1 MNDIKD
7 ILAQCDNVLPGYGP
21 EKPIKAM
28 LQALADAAA
37 DDEYPDIYGSGQAI
51 ADFEARVAN
60 YMAQLQVF
68 SPPNGR
74 LVLAVVD
81 SEVAGVGCIMTTG
94 ERMGEVKHMYVRP
107 QFRRRGLGRKLLGNL
122 VEQSVTMGHTVLRLD
137 SAWFM
142 EAAHALYRSFGFREI
157 APYPESDV
165 PKEMHDFWI
174 FMEKDLISST
184 DAIGPSPAQLQRDP
198 R

>member
-1 MNDIKD
+1 MCKLYQADFSQDRQHIRELFTELLQLLNDNIVQKFG
-7 ILAQCDNVLPGYGP
+7 VGF
-21 EKPIKAM
+21 
-28 LQALADAAA
+28 
-37 DDEYPDIYGSGQAI
+37 
-51 ADFEARVAN
+51 DFEARVAN

-157 APYPESDV
+157 APYPESEV